1 MKIASVAEVKAK
13 LSAYLKASEDG
24 PVVVTRNGRA
34 VALLLTPENEDDLE
48 RLLFAYST
56 RLRRVLDAS
65 NRDIDEGKGTVH
77 DAFWREIQERD
88 RPSKRKTAT
97 QRRRKSPKRSLP
109 S

>member
-56 RLRRVLDAS
+56 RLRRILDAS
-65 NRDIDEGKGTVH
+65 NRDIDAGKGTVH

-88 RPSKRKTAT
+88 RPSKRKPAT
-97 QRRRKSPKRSLP
+97 RRRRKSPKRSLP